1 MEEIAKLNE
10 FVDNNDFTDEEVYNK
25 FVSEYIDED
34 SFIDVMIAHSFARN
48 WDFVG
53 NYNNLRIWKTNKIDS
68 KNKYADGKWR
78 FSIHDVDFA
87 FTESTNF
94 FNKNHA

>member
-34 SFIDVMIAHSFARN
+34 SFIDVMIAHSLLAI
-48 WDFVG
+48 G
-53 NYNNLRIWKTNKIDS
+53 IL
-68 KNKYADGKWR
+68 
-78 FSIHDVDFA
+78 
-87 FTESTNF
+87 
-94 FNKNHA
+94 